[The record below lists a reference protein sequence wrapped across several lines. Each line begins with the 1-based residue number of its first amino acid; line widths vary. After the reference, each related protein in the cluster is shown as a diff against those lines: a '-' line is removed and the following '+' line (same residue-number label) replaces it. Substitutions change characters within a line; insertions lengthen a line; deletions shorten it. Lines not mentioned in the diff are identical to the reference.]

1 VQSGICF
8 QHGNVWFAKSACI
21 VKFYKDC
28 LIAAFAAGGWLVP
41 RLRAIALELPPV
53 LDLSEDVAVAVVNVV
68 GP

>member
-1 VQSGICF
+1 VQSGIYF
-8 QHGNVWFAKSACI
+8 QHGNFWFAKSACI

-53 LDLSEDVAVAVVNVV
+53 IALSEDVAVDVV